1 MVRYIILLAIIFC
14 SAQSK
19 AQFEPKLYAGA
30 KPIYDKGFESN
41 LYGGFELGAELFRFK
56 FIAPEIGVNYYSG
69 QPNEFEQL
77 NFESS
82 PPQATARF
90 DGRFNSFNF
99 SVAPKFIF
107 GNEEAALV
115 LLPEYNIGSIKA
127 SERFFR
133 RNANQYDLTEE
144 VSGRSSHSF
153 WTFSAGVEGDF
164 FGLDR
169 IKFSLLVTYSTL
181 NSEKAFEDLQFS
193 ETANNYKE
201 GSTDGLGLTFRAY
214 FDIFKN

>member
-1 MVRYIILLAIIFC
+1 MIRFLFFLWLIAC
-14 SAQSK
+14 SFQGQ
-19 AQFEPKLYAGA
+19 AQFEPKIYTGA
-30 KPIYDKGFESN
+30 KPVYDKGFESN
-41 LYGGFELGAELFRFK
+41 LYGGFEVGIEVFRFK
-56 FIAPEIGVNYYSG
+56 FIAPEVGINYYSG
-69 QPNEFEQL
+69 QPNEFERL

-82 PPQATARF
+82 PPLATARY
-90 DGRFNSFNF
+90 DGRFNSLNF

-115 LLPEYNIGSIKA
+115 LLPEYNLGSIKA

-144 VSGRSSHSF
+144 VSERTSHSF

-169 IKFSLLVTYSTL
+169 IKFSFLITYSTL
-181 NSEKAFEDLQFS
+181 DTKKAFEDLQFS
-193 ETANNYKE
+193 ETKYNYKE
-201 GSTDGLGLTFRAY
+201 GSADGLGLTFRAY